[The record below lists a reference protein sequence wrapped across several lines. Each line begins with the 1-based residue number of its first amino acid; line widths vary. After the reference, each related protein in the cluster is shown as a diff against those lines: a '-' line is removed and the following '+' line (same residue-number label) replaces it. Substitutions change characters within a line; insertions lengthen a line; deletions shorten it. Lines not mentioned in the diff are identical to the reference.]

1 MTTSTDISRKQWAQE
16 YAQRILKLWQSQ
28 ESPLGVDDGYAQHLE
43 EQLLQYFNDPLLRDL
58 IEASY

>member
-1 MTTSTDISRKQWAQE
+1 MTISTQISRTQWAQE

-28 ESPLGVDDGYAQHLE
+28 QSPLGVDNGYAQHLE
-43 EQLLQYFNDPLLRDL
+43 EQLLQYFDDPLLRDL

>member
-1 MTTSTDISRKQWAQE
+1 MTTSTEISRTQWARE

-28 ESPLGVDDGYAQHLE
+28 ESPLGVDDDYVQHLE
-43 EQLLQYFNDPLLRDL
+43 EQLLLYFDDPLLRDL

>member
-1 MTTSTDISRKQWAQE
+1 MTTSTQISRTQWAKE

-28 ESPLGVDDGYAQHLE
+28 KSPLGVDDGYAQHLE
-43 EQLLQYFNDPLLRDL
+43 EQLLHYFDDPLLRDL

>member
-1 MTTSTDISRKQWAQE
+1 MTTSTEISRRQWAKE
-16 YAQRILKLWQSQ
+16 YARRILKLWQSQ

-43 EQLLQYFNDPLLRDL
+43 EQLLQYFDDPLLRDL